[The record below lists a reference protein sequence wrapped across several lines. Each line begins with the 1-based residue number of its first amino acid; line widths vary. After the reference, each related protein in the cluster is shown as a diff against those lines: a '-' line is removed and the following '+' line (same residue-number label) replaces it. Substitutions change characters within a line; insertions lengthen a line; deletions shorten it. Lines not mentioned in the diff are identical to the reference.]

1 MTLKP
6 TRNRAYLRVVALT
19 FAVAL
24 ATPCIESQAALA
36 SVSRDVQPASEPAP
50 SGHPG
55 YWAQTSCSEGNEIA
69 YTEGWRTESAGGY
82 PSPTMNG
89 DIDTCLEL
97 GGAMEM
103 RDEGYSDSTPESGP
117 MFLYETPP
125 VSYIAGGVLK
135 VRLKAPHGEVY
146 ITTPEDKLSVEN
158 ELLNCSTLCANT
170 EERTINITHTGGWQL
185 FASATCLPESGDSA
199 CPKARDAELAILSAT
214 IMLKNESTPTASG
227 FAGSLAGSAPVSGSA
242 NLTFNAQ
249 DTQGPG
255 VYRVVVQIDGQTA
268 WSGTPNLNEGKC
280 VASGTY
286 YKALNFRWR
295 QPCPQETGVS
305 LEIPTSSTTNGQH
318 QLAVD
323 VEDAAGHVSTVLQ
336 KTITVENQLA
346 STSAP
351 PTTQSVPSAAA
362 TAPPERGPCNGSPC
376 DEAAK
381 LTTTH
386 EPTALT
392 RALGHSAITLTGRL
406 TTPTGTPVKDAQ
418 VQLLVQVT
426 GSASLGHIATATT
439 DSDGTW
445 ALKAPAGPSRLLQ
458 VAYYSHLLDT
468 VPASTLDIHESVP
481 AAISMHAPHTARL
494 GRAIVFSG
502 KLVGGYVPAGG
513 ESIQME
519 IFYGGRWRTI
529 EVLPTNSRGQW
540 AYKYVFSLGVG
551 ASYLFRAATVPNA
564 GYPFLGTHSEPVR
577 VTVER

>member
-6 TRNRAYLRVVALT
+6 TRNRAFPYAIALIFT
-19 FAVAL
+19 LAL
-24 ATPCIESQAALA
+24 VTPCIESQAALA
-36 SVSRDVQPASEPAP
+36 SVAGDVQPASEPAP

-69 YTEGWRTESAGGY
+69 YTEGWRTESTGGY
-82 PSPTMNG
+82 PTMYG
-89 DIDTCLEL
+89 SIDTCLEL

-103 RDEGYSDSTPESGP
+103 RDEGYRDSTPESGS
-117 MFLYETPP
+117 MFIYETPP

-135 VRLKAPHGEVY
+135 VRLKAPHGKVY
-146 ITTPEDKLSVEN
+146 IATPQDKLDVQD
-158 ELLNCSTLCANT
+158 ELLNCSTLCPST
-170 EERTINITHTGGWQL
+170 EERTINITHTGGWEL
-185 FASATCLPESGDSA
+185 FAGAMCLPEPEASA
-199 CPKARDAELAILSAT
+199 CPNGGDAELAIISAT

-227 FAGSLAGSAPVSGSA
+227 FDGSLAGSAPVSGSA
-242 NLTFNAQ
+242 SLTFNAQ

-255 VYRVVVQIDGQTA
+255 VYRVVAQIDEQTV

-280 VASGTY
+280 VANGTY
-286 YKALNFRWR
+286 YNALNFRWR

-305 LEIPTSSTTNGQH
+305 LEVPTSSIANGQH

-323 VEDAAGHVSTVLQ
+323 VEDAAGHVSTVYQ

-346 STSAP
+346 STTAP
-351 PTTQSVPSAAA
+351 PTTSSVPSAA
-362 TAPPERGPCNGSPC
+362 TVPPERGPCNGSPC

-381 LTTTH
+381 LTTTAH
-386 EPTALT
+386 EPSTLT

-406 TTPTGTPVKDAQ
+406 TTPTGTPVKGAQ

-426 GSASLGHIATATT
+426 GSASMVHIAPATT
-439 DSDGTW
+439 GSDGNW

-458 VAYYSHLLDT
+458 VAFYSHTLDT
-468 VPASTLDIHESVP
+468 IPASTLDFHENVQGTV
-481 AAISMHAPHTARL
+481 SMHAPRRARL
-494 GRAIVFSG
+494 GRTVVFTG
-502 KLVGGYVPAGG
+502 QLAGGYVPAGG
-513 ESIQME
+513 ESVQIE

-529 EVLPTNSRGQW
+529 EVLPTNSKGRW

-564 GYPFLGTHSEPVR
+564 GYPFLSTHSKPVR
-577 VTVER
+577 VTVQR